1 MYSFTCFGE
10 VLWDVFPTHE
20 KIGGAPLN
28 VAFRLKSF
36 KNKVSIISSVGND
49 ILGEKLIQY
58 LQDNSID
65 AGHIQISDGFQTGK
79 VNVDLD
85 DSGSAT
91 YEIEFPAAWDHIQ
104 LTKESIKLVEKSRVF
119 VYGSLAGR
127 NSVSKNTLLQLLK
140 VAPFKVFD
148 VNLRPPHFSQ
158 ELLNELMAEAD
169 FIKFNEEELELITK
183 KMGSKASTNEENMSF
198 IANTFNADYVCV
210 TRGGQGAVLL
220 IRGKFYF
227 NSGYDIVVKDT
238 VGAGDSF
245 LATLI
250 YKLTSD
256 VEPQVAIDNACAI
269 GALVAGCEGANPAIL
284 DTDVI
289 DIMS

>member
-36 KNKVSIISSVGND
+36 NNKVAIISSVGND

-58 LQDNSID
+58 LKTNLID
-65 AGHIQISDGFQTGK
+65 TEHIQISDSFQTGK
-79 VNVDLD
+79 VNVNIDET
-85 DSGSAT
+85 GSAT
-91 YEIEFPAAWDHIQ
+91 YEIQFPAAWDHIQ
-104 LTKESIKLVEKSRVF
+104 LTEESLALVEKSRIF
-119 VYGSLAGR
+119 VYGSLASR
-127 NSVSKNTLLQLLK
+127 NSASKNTLLQLLK

-148 VNLRPPHFSQ
+148 VNLRAPHFSQ
-158 ELLNELMAEAD
+158 ELLNELMTQAD
-169 FIKFNEEELELITK
+169 FIKFNDEELELITK
-183 KMGSKASTNEENMSF
+183 NLGSKAFTLEENMSY
-198 IANTFNADYVCV
+198 ISNTFKADYICV
-210 TRGGQGAVLL
+210 TRGSQGAILL
-220 IRGKFYF
+220 IRGKFYY
-227 NSGYDIVVKDT
+227 NTGYDIVVKDT

-269 GALVAGCEGANPAIL
+269 GALVAGCEGANPTIL
-284 DTDVI
+284 DTDSI
-289 DIMS
+289 ELMS

>member
-36 KNKVSIISSVGND
+36 NNKVSIISSVGND

-58 LQDNSID
+58 LDNNSID
-65 AGHIQISDGFQTGK
+65 TRHIQISDDFETGK
-79 VNVDLD
+79 VNVNLD
-85 DSGSAT
+85 EGGSAT
-91 YEIEFPAAWDHIQ
+91 YQIQFPAAWDHIQ
-104 LTKESIKLVEKSRVF
+104 PTREALALVEKSHVF
-119 VYGSLAGR
+119 VYGSLASR
-127 NSVSKNTLLQLLK
+127 NSVSKHTLLELLK

-148 VNLRPPHFSQ
+148 VNLRAPHFSQ
-158 ELLNELMAEAD
+158 ELLNELMTQAD

-183 KMGSKASTNEENMSF
+183 NLDSKTSTIEKSMLF
-198 IANTFNADYVCV
+198 IANTFNADYICV
-210 TRGGQGAVLL
+210 TKGGQGAVLL
-220 IRGKFYF
+220 IRGKFYY
-227 NSGYDIVVKDT
+227 NSGYRVSVKDT

-269 GALVAGCEGANPAIL
+269 GALVAGSEGANPSIL

-289 DIMS
+289 DLLS

>member
-20 KIGGAPLN
+20 KIGGTPLN

-36 KNKVSIISSVGND
+36 NNKVAIISSVGND
-49 ILGEKLIQY
+49 ILGEKLMQY
-58 LQDNSID
+58 LGDNLID
-65 AGHIQISDGFQTGK
+65 TRHIQISDSFQTGK
-79 VNVDLD
+79 VNVNLD
-85 DSGSAT
+85 GGGSAT
-91 YEIEFPAAWDHIQ
+91 YEIQFPAAWDHIQ
-104 LTKESIKLVEKSRVF
+104 LTEESLALVEKSRVF
-119 VYGSLAGR
+119 VYGSLASR

-140 VAPFKVFD
+140 VAPFIVFD

-158 ELLNELMAEAD
+158 ELLSELMTEAD
-169 FIKFNEEELELITK
+169 FIKFNEEELEFITK
-183 KMGSKASTNEENMSF
+183 NLGSKASIIEENMSY
-198 IANTFNADYVCV
+198 ISKTFNADYICV

-220 IRGKFYF
+220 IRGKFYY
-227 NSGYDIVVKDT
+227 NSGYNILVKDT

-256 VEPQVAIDNACAI
+256 IEPQVAIDNACAI
-269 GALVAGCEGANPAIL
+269 GALVAGCEGANPTIL
-284 DTDVI
+284 DTDVT
-289 DIMS
+289 DLMS